1 MENGYEKVKNMY
13 VDITDILRQW
23 EYDPED
29 MIRIQKLKDGREVL
43 HVRQPFGIEQYE
55 LSGRPDGKR
64 PFNKES
70 VLAEFLDR
78 IERFKRTHG
87 TAEEFKLKHDD
98 FLLLQSE
105 GILYYSRYLILYQ
118 IGDFDRTVQDT
129 MHNLLIC
136 DLVEKHLDIEEDR
149 NELLQYKP
157 YILRVNAIAK
167 AMIQVNK
174 KLKNA
179 ARQIIKSAI
188 DTIQNI
194 PRIDTPTFQLEK
206 VRSIESLRTALM
218 EISTE
223 QNVSSIERLQIELDR
238 AVEEENY
245 EKAAE
250 IRDTIL
256 KFFQKK

>member
-1 MENGYEKVKNMY
+1 MPDDKVKNMY

-29 MIRIQKLKDGREVL
+29 TIRVQKLKDGRDVL
-43 HVRQPFGIEQYE
+43 IVRQPFGIEQYE

-70 VLAEFLDR
+70 VLAEFFER
-78 IERFKRTHG
+78 IERFKRAHG
-87 TAEEFKLKHDD
+87 SDIGFRLKHED

-105 GILYYSRYLILYQ
+105 SILYYSRYLILYQ

-129 MHNLLIC
+129 VHNLLIC
-136 DLVEKHLDIEEDR
+136 DMIEKYLDIEDDR
-149 NELLQYKP
+149 KELLQYKP

-194 PRIDTPTFQLEK
+194 PQIDTPTFQLEK
-206 VRSIESLRTALM
+206 SRSIESLRTALM

-223 QNVSSIERLQIELDR
+223 QHISSIERLQIELDQ
-238 AVEEENY
+238 AVEDENY

-250 IRDTIL
+250 LRDTIL
-256 KFFQKK
+256 KYFQKR